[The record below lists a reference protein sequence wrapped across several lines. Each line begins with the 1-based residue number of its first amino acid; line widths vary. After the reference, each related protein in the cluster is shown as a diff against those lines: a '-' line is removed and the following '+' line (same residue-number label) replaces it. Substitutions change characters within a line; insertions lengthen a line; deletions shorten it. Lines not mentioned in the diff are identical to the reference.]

1 MIVGGKIVRGGSMSL
16 EQGFA
21 KMLAG
26 VRMADEGRDEII
38 AGMQQALTGKL
49 DMETQLVDLRESID
63 VLRELVMEQGA
74 ELKRLREAR

>member
-1 MIVGGKIVRGGSMSL
+1 MSL

-26 VRMADEGRDEII
+26 VKMADEGRDEII
-38 AGMQQALTGKL
+38 AGMQEALTGKL
-49 DMETQLVDLRESID
+49 DLETQLTDLRESVD
-63 VLRELVMEQGA
+63 VLRGLVMEQGS

>member
-1 MIVGGKIVRGGSMSL
+1 MYPMSL

-21 KMLAG
+21 KMLTG
-26 VRMADEGRDEII
+26 VKMADEGRDEII

-49 DMETQLVDLRESID
+49 DLETQLTDLRESVD
-63 VLRELVMEQGA
+63 VLRGLVMEQGA

>member
-1 MIVGGKIVRGGSMSL
+1 VSL

-26 VRMADEGRDEII
+26 VKMADEGRDEII
-38 AGMQQALTGKL
+38 AGMQEALTGKL
-49 DMETQLVDLRESID
+49 DLETQLTDLRESVD
-63 VLRELVMEQGA
+63 VLRGLVMEQGS

>member
-1 MIVGGKIVRGGSMSL
+1 MSL